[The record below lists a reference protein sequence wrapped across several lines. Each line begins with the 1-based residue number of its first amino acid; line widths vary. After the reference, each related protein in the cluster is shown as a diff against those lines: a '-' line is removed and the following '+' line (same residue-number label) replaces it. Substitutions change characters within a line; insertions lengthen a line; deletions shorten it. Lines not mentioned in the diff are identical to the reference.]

1 MIWADYLILLC
12 AIVIIAAVLLQES
25 SDDINDAFSGEKTE
39 LFKNQKQRGAER
51 ILFWVTLF
59 ASILFIV
66 FVFVSNGLYCVCVLA

>member
-1 MIWADYLILLC
+1 MIWADYLVLLC
-12 AIVIIAAVLLQES
+12 AVVIIASVLMQNS
-25 SDDINDAFSGEKTE
+25 SDDIKDAFSGEKSE

-66 FVFVSNGLYCVCVLA
+66 FVFVSNGIDRFL

>member
-1 MIWADYLILLC
+1 MIWADWLILVC
-12 AIVIIAAVLLQES
+12 AIVIIASVLLQQS

-66 FVFVSNGLYCVCVLA
+66 FVFVSNGIDRFL